1 MGHRRVLLEETLYPG
16 YSAVVEAN
24 GFIFMSSVDGEISP
38 KDGKLDTE
46 SFGDGPRQAANAYG
60 ELVRRLQLCGYE
72 GSNIVRVEHATSSQE
87 WRLERMALWPQYFG
101 TPTTAV
107 SQGYQGR
114 MGRQNM
120 ITVTAVAAQPSLKPE
135 VISPGPNPGR
145 ASRVTTCGDFI
156 FIIGVR
162 GERSLA
168 SGETTRD
175 GRPEYFLDHVD
186 FSYKNIEFHL
196 AAAGQNKQCLVR
208 MDSFIRS
215 NFQANEYRNW
225 HRSFFEAESSPVL
238 NAVACSL
245 GGRTDI
251 EISAIGLRSGRPE
264 AMYQSTTMRLLPS
277 AVKAGGFIFTSTA
290 RSEAGIS
297 LESTP
302 TFTSSLDSEV
312 GRSILGLKQILDGAR
327 CELEDLVRLDVYV
340 CDPYEIDEIRVA
352 LKPFFKGVVPPLVW
366 HSVDLPTGV
375 RVDISG
381 IASA

>member
-1 MGHRRVLLEETLYPG
+1 MGQGRVLLEEPHYPG

-24 GFIFMSSVDGEISP
+24 GLIFMSSVDGEISP
-38 KDGKLDTE
+38 HDGKLDTE

-60 ELVRRLQLCGYE
+60 ELVRRLQLCGCE
-72 GSNIVRVEHATSSQE
+72 GANFVRVEHATSSQE

-120 ITVTAVAAQPSLKPE
+120 ITVTAIAALPSQKLE

-175 GRPEYFLDHVD
+175 GKPEYFLEHVD

-215 NFQANEYRNW
+215 KFQANEYRGW
-225 HRSFFEAESSPVL
+225 HQSFFETESSPVL

-251 EISAIGLRSGRPE
+251 EISAIGLRSGRAE
-264 AMYQSTTMRLLPS
+264 VIYQSNTLRLLPS
-277 AVKAGGFIFTSTA
+277 AVKAGGFVFTSTV

-302 TFTSSLDSEV
+302 PFIPSLDSEV
-312 GRSILGLKQILDGAR
+312 ERSVLGLKQILDGAR
-327 CELEDLVRLDVYV
+327 CDLEDLVRLDVYV
-340 CDPYEIDEIRVA
+340 CDPYEIDEIRIA
-352 LKPFFKGVVPPLVW
+352 LKRFLKGVVPPLVW
-366 HSVDLPTGV
+366 HSIDLPTGI
-375 RVDISG
+375 RVDISA
-381 IASA
+381 IASE